1 MLFYS
6 AKWLLIIFWHGWIE
20 LSKMTKLSSIFLMRQ
35 KMYIN
40 QILMFKTSH
49 YKNWNLRWL
58 EVIYNLSDLQLYY
71 AKWLLIIFWHGQIE
85 LSKMTKLSS
94 IFLKWE
100 KMYINLTLSKKLKKR
115 VITKTEVWGDIK
127 WYITC
132 QIFKKFLKMIY

>member
-1 MLFYS
+1 
-6 AKWLLIIFWHGWIE
+6 
-20 LSKMTKLSSIFLMRQ
+20 
-35 KMYIN
+35 MYIN
-40 QILMFKTSH
+40 QILMFKKSH

-100 KMYINLTLSKKLKKR
+100 KMYINLTLSKKLKK
-115 VITKTEVWGDIK
+115 KSLQKLKFEV
-127 WYITC
+127 T
-132 QIFKKFLKMIY
+132 